1 MKFVLALMSN
11 YDTFEAMKAV
21 YQYGFLGAILFA
33 IFVFLTLPQ
42 LLFGEDA
49 RERGEREA
57 RDERIAGQYI
67 VVLKDSVGADSAEEE
82 IIEQVRGERLG
93 SYRHPVTGFAAR
105 FSES

>member
-1 MKFVLALMSN
+1 MNFGLALMRN

-49 RERGEREA
+49 RTREERGA

-67 VVLKDSVGADSAEEE
+67 VVLKDSVDADSAEKE
-82 IIEQVRGERLG
+82 IIERVRGERLG
-93 SYRHPVTGFAAR
+93 SYRHALTGFAAR
-105 FSES
+105 FS